1 MTKTAGNLALEAC
14 SNCPRIWKII
24 KEIKGNSMQYSG
36 TSIEI
41 FRRFLYLKGQA
52 LLYRYRQIL
61 QRFIQ
66 KNSRNVKEV

>member
-41 FRRFLYLKGQA
+41 F
-52 LLYRYRQIL
+52 
-61 QRFIQ
+61 
-66 KNSRNVKEV
+66 